1 MSRFARIHRGGE
13 LAPDLARYTRNLT
26 AAWAVFFLVMAVI
39 SATLAVTGPLAA
51 WSLFSNLLN
60 YLLVVLFF
68 VLEYAYRRVRYRHHP
83 HASPWQMIVRLAR
96 LQAAAALPRCS
107 AFPEAMSRAPASCS
121 ALEEYEAGNPV
132 GWHGGEPVTA
142 ARFCAAVH
150 ELAGRLPRRRYVLNL
165 CEDRLNFMLGFV
177 ATLVSGQTNLL
188 PPSRA
193 AGVIREIFASHP
205 DTCCL
210 ADHNELPAG
219 LPAMIVPPWPPA
231 AGAGFDVPRIATDQ
245 VAIIVF
251 TSGSTGRPQ
260 PHAKSWRSLV
270 AGARGLARRLGISGG
285 QRAAHA
291 RDRAASAHVRAR
303 DDGHAA
309 VAERHGRALGA
320 AAVAGRRCGGACG
333 DAGAALACDDAAP
346 VARCDR

>member
-1 MSRFARIHRGGE
+1 M
-13 LAPDLARYTRNLT
+13 
-26 AAWAVFFLVMAVI
+26 
-39 SATLAVTGPLAA
+39 
-51 WSLFSNLLN
+51 
-60 YLLVVLFF
+60 
-68 VLEYAYRRVRYRHHP
+68 
-83 HASPWQMIVRLAR
+83 
-96 LQAAAALPRCS
+96 
-107 AFPEAMSRAPASCS
+107 
-121 ALEEYEAGNPV
+121 
-132 GWHGGEPVTA
+132 
-142 ARFCAAVH
+142 H
-150 ELAGRLPRRRYVLNL
+150 ELAERLPRRRYVLNL

-193 AGVIREIFASHP
+193 AGVIREIFASYP

-285 QRAAHA
+285 QRAALLGTVPPQHMYGLETTVMLPLQSGMAVHSA
-291 RDRAASAHVRAR
+291 RPLLPADVAAALAGMPAPRWLATTPLQLRAAIGENATFAPLAGVLSRHDAPAPRGGAR
-303 DDGHAA
+303 GRRA
-309 VAERHGRALGA
+309 VARPRPRNLRLHRSGNGGA
-320 AAVAGRRCGGACG
+320 AAVCQRDAVACLRGLARVAEGGRCLGRR
-333 DAGAALACDDAAP
+333 
-346 VARCDR
+346 RSSR